1 MHMKQDATP
10 VDLRRSQNWS
20 PRQSKKHKHSSS
32 ISKLTKQRSADKEP
46 QCSYPNTIASPTKLR
61 RGESSL
67 SVDSTWD
74 VVEDLPFRWAT
85 DYVPLASPGSRLL
98 NSTVLFFEL
107 KKSDNNVAYKGV
119 SVLAIACKSSIF
131 LYETP
136 RGERAFRFAKVT

>member
-1 MHMKQDATP
+1 MKQDATP
-10 VDLRRSQNWS
+10 VDLRSQNWS
-20 PRQSKKHKHSSS
+20 PRQSKKHRHSSS
-32 ISKLTKQRSADKEP
+32 ISKLTKGRADKEP
-46 QCSYPNTIASPTKLR
+46 QCSYPNTISSPMKLR

-98 NSTVLFFEL
+98 NSSVLFFEL

-119 SVLAIACKSSIF
+119 SVLAIATKASIF

-136 RGERAFRFAKVT
+136 RGERAFRFAKV